1 MYVTVGL
8 YVYIYCI
15 EIVAINQLLPISSH
29 FGKKKNHLVACPQRG
44 AQVLSSGGAMVTG
57 SSGAKPRCFAQI
69 KTDFHGKS
77 GDLMG
82 F

>member
-29 FGKKKNHLVACPQRG
+29 FGKKKNTWWRALNVEHRCSAAEGPWSQGPQGRNRG
-44 AQVLSSGGAMVTG
+44 VLL
-57 SSGAKPRCFAQI
+57 K
-69 KTDFHGKS
+69 
-77 GDLMG
+77 
-82 F
+82 

>member
-8 YVYIYCI
+8 YIYCI

-29 FGKKKNHLVACPQRG
+29 FGKKNHLVACPQRG

-57 SSGAKPRCFAQI
+57 SSGAKPWCFAQI

>member
-1 MYVTVGL
+1 MSR

-15 EIVAINQLLPISSH
+15 EMVAINQLLPISSH
-29 FGKKKNHLVACPQRG
+29 FGKKSHLVACPQRG

-57 SSGAKPRCFAQI
+57 SSGAKPWCFAQI
-69 KTDFHGKS
+69 KTGISWKS